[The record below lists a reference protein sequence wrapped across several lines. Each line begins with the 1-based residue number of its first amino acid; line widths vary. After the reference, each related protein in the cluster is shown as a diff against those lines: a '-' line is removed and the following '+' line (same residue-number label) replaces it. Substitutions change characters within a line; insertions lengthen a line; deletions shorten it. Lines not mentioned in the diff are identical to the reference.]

1 MKTKFTFFAI
11 LITSGLFSGCVS
23 QSVKAPTED
32 SVWKYESKAQIT
44 DKVKSDSYTV
54 AIDVYAF
61 RKQNYRMEITATL
74 GYQVASVTM
83 NSTSDNSGVR
93 YASYPHKS
101 FVTGPMSAKVFKPLF
116 KQDLNPNLLL
126 DFIEDRQPK
135 KYGFLCGRQTELVTK
150 CTNDEFELLLERP
163 AKDDTSFIKKFT
175 IDNKTFRMVWLFKN
189 KEFFNG
195 YTDDMLN
202 RTFVLEKPEGFKQV
216 DIK

>member
-1 MKTKFTFFAI
+1 MKTKFIFVALLLT
-11 LITSGLFSGCVS
+11 GCVS
-23 QSVKAPTED
+23 QTVKTPTED
-32 SVWKYESKAQIT
+32 SVWKYGTKAQIT

-54 AIDVYAF
+54 SIDTFAF
-61 RKQNYRMEITATL
+61 QKKNYRMEITATL

-83 NSTSDNSGVR
+83 NNSPDNSGVR

-116 KQDLNPNLLL
+116 KQDLNPSLLIDL
-126 DFIEDRQPK
+126 IEDRQLK
-135 KYGFLCGRQTELVTK
+135 KYGFLCGRQTELVVK

-163 AKDDTSFIKKFT
+163 GKDDTSFMKKIT

-195 YTDDMLN
+195 YTDEMLN
-202 RTFVLEKPEGFKQV
+202 RTFVLDKPDGFKQV

>member
-1 MKTKFTFFAI
+1 MKTKFIFVSLLLT
-11 LITSGLFSGCVS
+11 GCVS
-23 QSVKAPTED
+23 QTVKTPTED
-32 SVWKYESKAQIT
+32 SVWKYETKAQIT
-44 DKVKSDSYTV
+44 DKIKSDSYTV
-54 AIDVYAF
+54 SMDVFAF
-61 RKQNYRMEITATL
+61 QKKNYRMEITATL

-83 NSTSDNSGVR
+83 INTPDNSGVR

-116 KQDLNPNLLL
+116 KQDLNPSFLIDL
-126 DFIEDRQPK
+126 IEDRQIK
-135 KYGFLCGRQTELVTK
+135 KYGFLCGRQTELVVK

-163 AKDDTSFIKKFT
+163 IKDDTSFIKKIT

-195 YTDDMLN
+195 YTEEMLN
-202 RTFVLEKPEGFKQV
+202 RTFVLDKPEGFKQV

>member
-1 MKTKFTFFAI
+1 MKTKIIISAFLLT
-11 LITSGLFSGCVS
+11 GCVS
-23 QSVKAPTED
+23 QTVKTPTED
-32 SVWKYESKAQIT
+32 SVWKYDTKAQIV

-54 AIDVYAF
+54 AIEVFAYQ
-61 RKQNYRMEITATL
+61 KKNYRMEISATL

-83 NSTSDNSGVR
+83 NNSIPEDSGVR

-101 FVTGPMSAKVFKPLF
+101 FVTGPLQAKVFKPLF
-116 KQDLNPNLLL
+116 KQDLNPSLLIDL
-126 DFIEDRQPK
+126 IEDRQIK
-135 KYGFLCGRQTELVTK
+135 KYGFLCGRQTEMVIK

-163 AKDDTSFIKKFT
+163 ISGDTSYMKKIT
-175 IDNKTFRMVWLFKN
+175 IDNRTFRMVWLFKN

-195 YTDDMLN
+195 YTNDMLN